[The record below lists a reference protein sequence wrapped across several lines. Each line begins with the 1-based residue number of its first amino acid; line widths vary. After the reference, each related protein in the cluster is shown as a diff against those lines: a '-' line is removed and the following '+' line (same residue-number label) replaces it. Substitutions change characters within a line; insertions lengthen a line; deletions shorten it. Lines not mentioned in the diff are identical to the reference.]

1 MYGGKIR
8 FTTPMLWAVGF
19 IFLFTL
25 GGLTGIVLANG
36 SLDIMLHDTYY
47 VVAHFHYV
55 LSLGAVFGMF
65 AGFYFWFGKFTG
77 YNYNEVYGKI
87 HFWITF
93 IGVNLT
99 FFPQHFLGLA
109 GMPRRY
115 SDFPDT
121 MSTWNLVSS
130 VGSTISI
137 IGVVWFIFVIYD
149 AFVREEKF
157 VSWTNDEY
165 NSTTTLEWVFNSPP
179 ALHTYNEL
187 PLVKIYK

>member
-1 MYGGKIR
+1 
-8 FTTPMLWAVGF
+8 
-19 IFLFTL
+19 
-25 GGLTGIVLANG
+25 
-36 SLDIMLHDTYY
+36 
-47 VVAHFHYV
+47 
-55 LSLGAVFGMF
+55 MF
-65 AGFYFWFGKFTG
+65 AGFYYWFGKFTG
-77 YNYNEVYGKI
+77 YNYNELYGKI

-121 MSTWNLVSS
+121 MATWNLVSS
-130 VGSTISI
+130 LGSTISI
-137 IGVVWFIFVIYD
+137 IGVVWFIFIIYD

-157 VSWTNDEY
+157 VSWTNNEY

-187 PLVKIYK
+187 PLIKIYK